1 MAGGGCWH
9 LGRREVRPMAWS
21 APGQTHSLNIR
32 GFFLSGINEDQ
43 MAEALKTN
51 PAPPGFLRLPIWI
64 SSGINDRIAT
74 PAQEQQVQGS
84 LTRAGFQ
91 NVRLSRFSG
100 GHEVNRADLQSALKW
115 FREQG
120 HF

>member
-1 MAGGGCWH
+1 VAFAGISGGAKCAQW
-9 LGRREVRPMAWS
+9 LGAIL
-21 APGQTHSLNIR
+21 AQTHSLNIR

-43 MAEALKTN
+43 MPEALKTN
-51 PAPPGFLRLPIWI
+51 VAPPGFLRLPIWI

-74 PAQEQQVQGS
+74 PAQEQQVKGS
-84 LTRAGFQ
+84 LVRTGFQ

-100 GHEVNRADLQSALKW
+100 GHEVNRADLESALKW